1 MSKLHQIGE
10 VAQMLDISNDT
21 LRYYEK
27 IGLLKNIYR
36 NQSGNREYSE
46 KDLSQIRFIQR
57 AQLMNFRLSE
67 IESLLAMRE
76 DPFNAKQ
83 EIRELT
89 IAKLDDITEKLNNF
103 TLLHNEL
110 SLLVNLCQKNDDC
123 NCPII
128 EKLNGKKEK

>member
-67 IESLLAMRE
+67 IESLLAMKVPTDLR
-76 DPFNAKQ
+76 DSVFAKNVIQ
-83 EIRELT
+83 
-89 IAKLDDITEKLNNF
+89 
-103 TLLHNEL
+103 
-110 SLLVNLCQKNDDC
+110 
-123 NCPII
+123 
-128 EKLNGKKEK
+128 